1 MTAPQF
7 SYSQQPER
15 ALSGMIG
22 DINNA
27 TVDSIVLNDA
37 GGTQAGRGMLRLPL
51 GFPTNGTKTG
61 QRVRTAGT
69 RAFAG
74 FVAWNPGKPGD
85 PAVAEY
91 VSQETVPVCVQGRQ
105 WIYCENFA
113 VDPLTA
119 TAADTWF
126 LRNNDSDVP
135 GKFGGTLRY
144 GDADND
150 GGGGGGINRATAL
163 PTGRIRCIE
172 ARALSG
178 GAALVYLEFDFRT

>member
-85 PAVAEY
+85 PATMEY
-91 VSQETVPVCVQGRQ
+91 TYQEQVPVCVQGRQ
-105 WIYCENFA
+105 WLYCENFA
-113 VDPLTA
+113 VDPIA
-119 TAADTWF
+119 AADTWF
-126 LRNNDSDVP
+126 IRNNDSDVP

-144 GDADND
+144 GDGDPSA
-150 GGGGGGINRATAL
+150 GPGTERATQL